1 MFFIVEKIF
10 KNQINKLISQAS
22 RNEREK
28 ILEEDR
34 VRRIE
39 CFKIDFPLGQKVI
52 YRSNEPGPLLIGH
65 IVDHQIVG
73 QAQRSILAIVKCQE
87 TGKEW
92 MPMGK
97 PIQWTKEREEALK
110 RLQWWEQWNVL
121 THSSAAPHFTKD
133 DAKKKEYKQ
142 KQ

>member
-1 MFFIVEKIF
+1 
-10 KNQINKLISQAS
+10 
-22 RNEREK
+22 
-28 ILEEDR
+28 
-34 VRRIE
+34 
-39 CFKIDFPLGQKVI
+39 
-52 YRSNEPGPLLIGH
+52 
-65 IVDHQIVG
+65 
-73 QAQRSILAIVKCQE
+73 
-87 TGKEW
+87 